1 MPDKNTRLAI
11 ELASASD
18 AFDDDASAETV
29 IRAVLMAQL
38 EATQSHQAEVEAEQ
52 ARLQEQILGPDHDES
67 EAVSDDSEE
76 LSLIE
81 QEQARLAEMI
91 SGNE

>member
-18 AFDDDASAETV
+18 AFEDDAAPEKV
-29 IRAVLMAQL
+29 IQATLSAQL
-38 EATQSHQAEVEAEQ
+38 QAIKDRHEEARKKQAELRAD
-52 ARLQEQILGPDHDES
+52 ILGDDYDES
-67 EAVSDDSEE
+67 EAVSDDTAE
-76 LSLIE
+76 LSEVE